1 MSLDPRKSEPGV
13 HLVNHCVF
21 MMIPFK
27 TENSLEAQWLGLC
40 AFTTKGPGSILCWR
54 TKIPKPQDSANISS
68 VQLLPPPVPPP
79 PAPHR
84 PKPAGGLGSL
94 LGGNL
99 FGGELFANA
108 DMSTIMMLFLILRS
122 EQSDPLLML
131 ALLYILM

>member
-1 MSLDPRKSEPGV
+1 MDFYE
-13 HLVNHCVF
+13 HLST
-21 MMIPFK
+21 M
-27 TENSLEAQWLGLC
+27 ENEALRR
-40 AFTTKGPGSILCWR
+40 AR
-54 TKIPKPQDSANISS
+54 NIREAE
-68 VQLLPPPVPPP
+68 QQAAQRFHREEMPPPPPIPPPVPTP

-94 LGGNL
+94 LSGNL

>member
-1 MSLDPRKSEPGV
+1 MDFYDQLSTMENEAMRRARSIRKAEQQAAQRF
-13 HLVNHCVF
+13 HREE
-21 MMIPFK
+21 IP
-27 TENSLEAQWLGLC
+27 
-40 AFTTKGPGSILCWR
+40 PPPP
-54 TKIPKPQDSANISS
+54 IP
-68 VQLLPPPVPPP
+68 PPPVPPP

>member
-1 MSLDPRKSEPGV
+1 MDFYDQLSTMENEAMRRARSIRRSEQQAAQRFHREGMPPPPP
-13 HLVNHCVF
+13 
-21 MMIPFK
+21 IP
-27 TENSLEAQWLGLC
+27 
-40 AFTTKGPGSILCWR
+40 
-54 TKIPKPQDSANISS
+54 
-68 VQLLPPPVPPP
+68 PPPVPPPP

-99 FGGELFANA
+99 FGSEMFTNA